1 MTDFNE
7 IRPFND
13 NEANTVLTEL
23 ANDPS
28 FVKVVG
34 YLYQT
39 KEQVK
44 QILQLMTTI
53 QSVDEFQDKI
63 IYPLIVKI
71 EKLTTKDLSYSA
83 MDQFQ
88 PEERHLFISNHRDI
102 ILDSAFLNGVMHQQG
117 FRKTEIAIGDN
128 LLIFDWIKKLARLNR
143 TFIVK
148 RNLGLREQ
156 LKASATLSAYIRHAL
171 TEKKES
177 VWIAQREGRSK
188 DGNDQTQPALLK
200 MLNMSNKSSI
210 TEGFKELNI
219 VPMAI
224 SYEIEPCAKSKVEEL
239 LNRKHNPDFSKT
251 KQDDLNSMANG
262 VMASKG
268 HVHFGFGNPLNLKI
282 DKITAN
288 KNNNEAIKAIVD
300 YIDKRIYA
308 NYKLWPNNYI
318 AADLLQKTDKHKNKY
333 TDNDKNAFVE
343 RMNNDIENLAFDNDE
358 SSEMYLNMYAT
369 PVFNYEKHFGDA

>member
-13 NEANTVLTEL
+13 NEVNTVLTDL
-23 ANDPS
+23 ANDPL

-71 EKLTTKDLSYSA
+71 EKSTTKNLSYSA

-343 RMNNDIENLAFDNDE
+343 RMNNDIENLAFDNEE

>member
-1 MTDFNE
+1 MMAEYNE
-7 IRPFND
+7 IRPYND
-13 NEANTVLTEL
+13 NEVNTALTEL

-28 FVKVVG
+28 FVKVAN
-34 YLYQT
+34 YLYQS
-39 KEQVK
+39 KAK

-53 QSVDEFQDKI
+53 QSVDDFQNKI

-71 EKLTTKDLSYSA
+71 QESTTKGLSYSA

-88 PEERHLFISNHRDI
+88 PEDSYLFISNHRDI
-102 ILDSAFLNGVMHQQG
+102 ILDSAFLNGVMHRQG

-128 LLIFDWIKKLARLNR
+128 LLIFDWIKKLARTNR

-188 DGNDQTQPALLK
+188 DGNDHTQPALLK

-210 TEGFKELNI
+210 TDGFRELNI

-288 KNNNEAIKAIVD
+288 KNKNEAIKAIVD

-318 AADLLQKTDKHKNKY
+318 AADLLQKTDKHKDKY
-333 TDNDKNAFVE
+333 TDNDKNAFIE
-343 RMNNDIENLAFDNDE
+343 RMNNDIEDLAFENNE
-358 SSEMYLNMYAT
+358 STEMYLNMYAM